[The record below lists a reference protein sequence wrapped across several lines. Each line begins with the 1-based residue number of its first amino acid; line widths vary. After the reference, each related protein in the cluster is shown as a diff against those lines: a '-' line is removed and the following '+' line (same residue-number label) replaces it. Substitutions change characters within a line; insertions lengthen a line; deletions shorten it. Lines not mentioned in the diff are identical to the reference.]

1 MLLQVLVAREPEVGD
16 AAVCK
21 RTDEWPIV
29 PVEVLVAGFGVAEA
43 FMEVETR
50 EFRAFEGRG
59 AVVLT
64 EVRVRSAKVFDEFAI
79 ASQGFCKRFDA
90 NIIPCFPVFLL
101 MFQNV
106 IPYVD

>member
-50 EFRAFEGRG
+50 EFSAVLRSSMSLRLRARDS
-59 AVVLT
+59 ARDLMLT
-64 EVRVRSAKVFDEFAI
+64 LSR
-79 ASQGFCKRFDA
+79 ASQSFS
-90 NIIPCFPVFLL
+90 
-101 MFQNV
+101 
-106 IPYVD
+106 